1 MERKRDFR
9 SRAGACATPRS
20 KRAIS
25 YRGTAQALALLSR
38 ICLLTQ
44 CSLALGCHAAEPDFA
59 DAEITGIP
67 ENPNIR
73 ETSGLDTSL
82 INDGVFYLHNDSGE
96 EIPRVFALTREGRDL
111 GEYVFPGL
119 GKPNDWED
127 MRVGPG
133 PESGKSYLYMASFG
147 DNAKRRSNYTIFR
160 AEEPTISLDQAP
172 GSRDLKG
179 SVDVFEYRYDD
190 ANTSYNSECLLI
202 DPLTKD
208 LYIVTKSPQ
217 RRVFRYAYP
226 QNKDIKKTLE
236 YLGTIPEFSDEDQR
250 PTGGDMTETEMVIRT
265 PIRAYYWKKGNK
277 TWKEVFQT
285 AGKPIASAIEDT
297 RGEAI
302 CFDHDGVHLYS
313 LPEGV
318 RK

>member
-25 YRGTAQALALLSR
+25 YRATAQALALLSR

-59 DAEITGIP
+59 DAQITGIP

-73 ETSGLDTSL
+73 ETSGLDTSG
-82 INDGVFYLHNDSGE
+82 INEGVFYLHNDSGE

-119 GKPNDWED
+119 GKPHDW
-127 MRVGPG
+127 
-133 PESGKSYLYMASFG
+133 
-147 DNAKRRSNYTIFR
+147 
-160 AEEPTISLDQAP
+160 
-172 GSRDLKG
+172 
-179 SVDVFEYRYDD
+179 
-190 ANTSYNSECLLI
+190 ECLLI

-217 RRVFRYAYP
+217 RRVFRYSYP
-226 QNKDIKKTLE
+226 QNKDIKKTLD
-236 YLGTIPEFSDEDQR
+236 YLGTIPEFSDDDQR

-265 PIRAYYWKKGNK
+265 PIRAYYWKKGNN
-277 TWKEVFQT
+277 TWDEVFKT
-285 AGKPIASAIEDT
+285 TGKPIASAIEDT

-318 RK
+318 RRDIKINKRK